1 MTALQGY
8 FCYPTMQ
15 KKLSELSIGQTAV
28 IHSFQNDDIFIKL
41 MEMGCI
47 PGELVTVE
55 QAALLGDPISINVA
69 GYTLSLR
76 LDEAE
81 MIFVEESI

>member
-8 FCYPTMQ
+8 FCSFAMQ
-15 KKLSELSIGQTAV
+15 KKLSELSIGQKAI
-28 IHSFQNDDIFIKL
+28 IHSFQSDDIFIKL

-55 QAALLGDPISINVA
+55 QTAMLGDPISIHVA

-81 MIFVEESI
+81 MIFVEESF